1 MITDAQLAAAKRK
14 ALGYLPREP
23 QNAITVLVSELQAHD
38 PHFRPE
44 RTIEGLRL
52 ATAGDDAGLRK
63 FIKEFA
69 L

>member
-1 MITDAQLAAAKRK
+1 MITDSQLAAAKRK

-23 QNAITVLVSELQAHD
+23 QNAIAMLISELQNHD

-52 ATAGDDAGLRK
+52 AAAGDDLGLRK
-63 FIKEFA
+63 FIKEFS